1 MESASVPGLFSSEFE
16 GSNSDFKKGIT
27 AALDRMSGET
37 MFLYTEVTPS
47 VIERERELSLTDSTP
62 IVPFAHAK
70 QLRAA

>member
-1 MESASVPGLFSSEFE
+1 
-16 GSNSDFKKGIT
+16 
-27 AALDRMSGET
+27 MSGET